1 MQHRPD
7 VLEAVRACAAC
18 GAATHTRFCGEC
30 GEPVSESPTTTR
42 SVLGQGVAE
51 AVGWERRILPTLR
64 DLLLRPVAVARAH
77 IAGDGRYVPP
87 LRMFFLLGGLY
98 MIALSFAQ
106 PYAFTL
112 DALVTH
118 GILGGQ
124 ELVEVREVIRS
135 SGLSEAL
142 VNERF
147 QQRVNTAMPLIVA
160 VAIIPMAWLLGLF
173 GRGRPFHE
181 HVLFMLTFSG
191 TVWLVSFLLL
201 PLARIDVGLHSAAL
215 LAVAYVYIGVGFFA
229 MYPGRT
235 RRRTVA
241 RFAGFVLADIAL
253 SSLINLLL
261 LLGAFRSALH
271 F

>member
-1 MQHRPD
+1 MQHPSQA
-7 VLEAVRACAAC
+7 LEAARACTAC
-18 GAATHTRFCGEC
+18 GATTHTRFCGEC
-30 GEPVSESPTTTR
+30 GEPVRESPTSTR
-42 SVLGQGVAE
+42 AVLGQGVAE
-51 AVGWERRILPTLR
+51 AVGWERRLLPTLR
-64 DLLLRPVAVARAH
+64 DLLRRPVAVARAH
-77 IAGDGRYVPP
+77 VAGDPRYVPP

-112 DALVTH
+112 EALVTH

-124 ELVEVREVIRS
+124 ELVEAREVIRS

-160 VAIIPMAWLLGLF
+160 CAILPMAWLLGRF

-181 HVLFMLTFSG
+181 HILFMLTFSG

-201 PLARIDVGLHSAAL
+201 PLARIEVGLHSAAL
-215 LAVAYVYIGVGFFA
+215 LVVAYVYIGVGFFA
-229 MYPGRT
+229 MYPGKTRMRT
-235 RRRTVA
+235 AA
-241 RFAGFVLADIAL
+241 RFAGFVFADLVL